1 MEAELNA
8 LEQKINQTVGLC
20 QRLRAENQQLRQQL
34 AAATNENK
42 QLADKVSEA
51 KSRLESLLR
60 QIPEN
65 PQ

>member
-8 LEQKINQTVGLC
+8 LEQKINQAVGLC

-34 AAATNENK
+34 AASTNENK

-51 KSRLESLLR
+51 KNRLESLLR
-60 QIPEN
+60 QIPES